1 MKKFNFL
8 FLSFVTIFMLSGF
21 SSIAQ
26 WKPLHEALALTENT
40 VVQKSQVVKD
50 VKLEVGLV
58 LAVSANPA
66 PATANPNRLNDIFI
80 IRYGN
85 VLLEQF
91 KVGITD
97 VGMAI
102 ANTDLHFAVQGGK
115 PQYIAA
121 RNTASDYYKQILKL

>member
-8 FLSFVTIFMLSGF
+8 FLSFVTLFMFCGF

-26 WKPLHEALALTENT
+26 WKPLHEAMAITEST
-40 VVQKSQVVKD
+40 VAQKTQVVKD
-50 VKLEVGLV
+50 IKLEAGMALG
-58 LAVSANPA
+58 VSANPA
-66 PATANPNRLNDIFI
+66 PASQNPNRLNDIFI

-85 VLLEQF
+85 ALMDQF
-91 KVGITD
+91 KAGITD

-102 ANTDLHFAVQGGK
+102 ANTDLHFATQGGK

-121 RNTASDYYKQILKL
+121 RNVAANHYKQLLKS